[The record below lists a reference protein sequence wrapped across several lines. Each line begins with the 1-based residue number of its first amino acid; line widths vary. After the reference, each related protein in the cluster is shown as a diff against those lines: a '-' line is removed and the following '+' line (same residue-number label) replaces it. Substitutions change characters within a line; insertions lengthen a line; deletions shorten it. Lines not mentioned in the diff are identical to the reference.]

1 MIDNQLVLRRFID
14 TEAVLADAGGKRGDQ
29 KCGRSS
35 TQLGY
40 SEGRGWTSSSRG
52 SFWPVELRCMQGTM
66 GIKKLIAR
74 RE

>member
-1 MIDNQLVLRRFID
+1 MIDNQLALRRFID

-40 SEGRGWTSSSRG
+40 RRAVGGPVLHEGPSGLSSCVACREQWESR
-52 SFWPVELRCMQGTM
+52 S
-66 GIKKLIAR
+66 
-74 RE
+74 